1 MRGMR
6 WLRVALSA
14 GFVVT
19 FISTS
24 RAAVEPAL
32 GEASARPEK
41 RRSFSVGIAVASS
54 TAARPAAGMVA
65 EADAIWRA
73 YGITV
78 LLLPAR
84 AREIAPCDIRLTLT
98 FTSAQVRGTGADHPS
113 PTRLGS
119 IWFDE
124 GMPSRAIVIDA
135 DAIAAR
141 VLEVASSERP
151 LDKWPPGLAA
161 LVTSRALGRVLAH
174 EIGHY
179 LLASPAHS
187 PAGLMRPAFD
197 GRQLADWDRRG
208 FQLDT
213 QWLPRLRARV
223 ARLASFPQ
231 EPLVATDQPAATR
244 PH

>member
-1 MRGMR
+1 MR
-6 WLRVALSA
+6 WLRVAFSA
-14 GFVVT
+14 GFAVT
-19 FISTS
+19 LVSASAT
-24 RAAVEPAL
+24 AVEPAPRD
-32 GEASARPEK
+32 ASARPEE
-41 RRSFSVGIAVASS
+41 RRAFSVGIAVARS

-73 YGITV
+73 YGIRVV
-78 LLLPAR
+78 LLPLR
-84 AREIAPCDIRLTLT
+84 ATEIAPCDVRITLT
-98 FTSAQVRGTGADHPS
+98 FKSAQGRATGADDPS
-113 PTRLGS
+113 PARLGS
-119 IWFDE
+119 IWFDD
-124 GMPSRAIVIDA
+124 GVPSRAIAIDA

-141 VLEVASSERP
+141 VLEAASSERP
-151 LDKWPPGLAA
+151 LDRWPPGLAA

-197 GRQLADWDRRG
+197 GRQLAGWDRRG
-208 FQLDT
+208 FQLDA
-213 QWLPRLRARV
+213 QVLPRLRARV
-223 ARLASFPQ
+223 ARLTSFPP